1 MTVIF
6 MKKLLLIYFIFILS
20 SIAYASFDEVIYN
33 RIQMFKFSGASI
45 KELRSAIRA
54 KDTEKAIEAV
64 AFHINWSEKMKE
76 AFPLGSHASTTNG
89 SDASAD
95 IWRNFKKFEQFVNGY
110 TRSARDLNDA
120 LKRED
125 IYLIVDRFQ
134 DLANACKDCHKSFR
148 N

>member
-1 MTVIF
+1 MVIF
-6 MKKLLLIYFIFILS
+6 MKKLLLVYFIFILS

-33 RIQMFKFSGASI
+33 RIQMFKFSGANI

-54 KDTEKAIEAV
+54 KDTEKAIEAI
-64 AFHINWSEKMKE
+64 AFHITWSEKMRE

-110 TRSARDLNDA
+110 NRSARDLNDA
-120 LKRED
+120 LKKED
-125 IYLIVDRFQ
+125 INLIIDRFQ
-134 DLANACKDCHKSFR
+134 ELATACKDCHKSFR